1 MKNKEKQSLK
11 TCNKGVEY
19 REEVIK
25 KGLRLPKRTHR
36 RPFFYY
42 RKEKSFS
49 DIVVSTIERNKFN
62 SFGNVQF
69 MPNVQVV
76 LK

>member
-25 KGLRLPKRTHR
+25 KGLHLPKRNKR
-36 RPFFYY
+36 AIFYY